1 MRLFRSDLPLA
12 GDASARFLPW
22 IIGCMVYLAALAVA
36 AALSAENLAE
46 RWHADLAGRFTVELP
61 PAPPSD
67 EKEAKLRN
75 ITGFLSTIDGVIA
88 VKLVGDSEKA
98 ALLQPWLGGI
108 ELPDDI
114 ALPDLIV
121 VEAGKAVDLAKVSV
135 ELVAIDPAIRVD
147 DHANWNGDLLA
158 FSNSMK
164 ILALIVLSLI
174 ALTAVSTVIF
184 VTRTGLA
191 IHRRV
196 IEIVHLVGARDSYI
210 ARPVPVPCPAARPG
224 RRRGGRGAGRGNLA
238 GAAALAQRQRQR
250 LAALPGAVDRR
261 LAGGG
266 GGAGRAGRR
275 RHVHGAG
282 DRADPPG
289 ARTVTLAADAPAGTL
304 GTPIP
309 TPLAT
314 GRHLPLVPKFTAP

>member
-36 AALSAENLAE
+36 AALSADNRAE

-61 PAPPSD
+61 PSPPSD

-75 ITGFLSTIDGVIA
+75 ITGFLSTIDGVTA

-174 ALTAVSTVIF
+174 SLTAVSTVIF

-210 ARPVPVPCPAARPG
+210 ARQFLFHALRLG
-224 RRRGGRGAGRGNLA
+224 LA
-238 GAAALAQRQRQR
+238 GGAVGAALAAATWLGLQRW
-250 LAALPGAVDRR
+250 LS
-261 LAGGG
+261 GGG
-266 GGAGRAGRR
+266 SGLLPSLALST
-275 RHVHGAG
+275 G
-282 DRADPPG
+282 DW
-289 ARTVTLAADAPAGTL
+289 LAVAAVPVA
-304 GTPIP
+304 
-309 TPLAT
+309 LA
-314 GRHLPLVPKFTAP
+314 VVAMFTAQATVLILLGREP

>member
-61 PAPPSD
+61 PAPPSN

-75 ITGFLSTIDGVIA
+75 ITGFLSSIDGVTA
-88 VKLVGDSEKA
+88 VKLVGESEKA

-121 VEAGKAVDLAKVSV
+121 VEAAKAVDLAKVSV
-135 ELVAIDPAIRVD
+135 ELVAIDPLIRVD
-147 DHANWNGDLLA
+147 DHANWHGDLLA

-164 ILALIVLSLI
+164 LVALIVLSLI

-196 IEIVHLVGARDSYI
+196 IEIVHLVGAQDSYI
-210 ARPVPVPCPAARPG
+210 ARQFLFHALRLG
-224 RRRGGRGAGRGNLA
+224 LA
-238 GAAALAQRQRQR
+238 GGAVGAALAAATWIGLQRW
-250 LAALPGAVDRR
+250 LS
-261 LAGGG
+261 GGG
-266 GGAGRAGRR
+266 SGLLPSLALST
-275 RHVHGAG
+275 G
-282 DRADPPG
+282 DWIAVAAVPV
-289 ARTVTLAADAPAGTL
+289 ALAIVAM
-304 GTPIP
+304 
-309 TPLAT
+309 
-314 GRHLPLVPKFTAP
+314 FTAQVTVLVLLGREP

>member
-36 AALSAENLAE
+36 AALSADNLAE

-61 PAPPSD
+61 PSPPSD
-67 EKEAKLRN
+67 EKELKLRN
-75 ITGFLSTIDGVIA
+75 ITGFLSTIDGVTA

-98 ALLQPWLGGI
+98 ALLRPWLGGI

-174 ALTAVSTVIF
+174 ALAAVSTVIF

-196 IEIVHLVGARDSYI
+196 IEIVHLVGAQDAYI
-210 ARPVPVPCPAARPG
+210 ARQFLFHALRLG
-224 RRRGGRGAGRGNLA
+224 LA
-238 GAAALAQRQRQR
+238 GGAVGAALAAGTWLGLQRW
-250 LAALPGAVDRR
+250 LS
-261 LAGGG
+261 GGG
-266 GGAGRAGRR
+266 SGLLPSLALST
-275 RHVHGAG
+275 G
-282 DRADPPG
+282 DW
-289 ARTVTLAADAPAGTL
+289 LAVAAVPVA
-304 GTPIP
+304 
-309 TPLAT
+309 LA
-314 GRHLPLVPKFTAP
+314 VVAMFTAQATVLILLGREP

>member
-36 AALSAENLAE
+36 AALSADNLAE

-61 PAPPSD
+61 PSPPSD

-75 ITGFLSTIDGVIA
+75 ITGFLSTIDGVTA
-88 VKLVGDSEKA
+88 VKLVGASEKA

-108 ELPDDI
+108 ELPEDI

-121 VEAGKAVDLAKVSV
+121 VEAGKAIDLAKVSV
-135 ELVAIDPAIRVD
+135 DLVAIDPAIRVD
-147 DHANWNGDLLA
+147 DHANWHGDLLA

-196 IEIVHLVGARDSYI
+196 IEIVHLVGAQDSYI
-210 ARPVPVPCPAARPG
+210 ARQFLFHALRLG
-224 RRRGGRGAGRGNLA
+224 LA
-238 GAAALAQRQRQR
+238 GGAVGAALAAATWLGLQRW
-250 LAALPGAVDRR
+250 LS
-261 LAGGG
+261 GGG
-266 GGAGRAGRR
+266 SGLLPSLTLST
-275 RHVHGAG
+275 G
-282 DRADPPG
+282 DW
-289 ARTVTLAADAPAGTL
+289 LAVAAVPVA
-304 GTPIP
+304 
-309 TPLAT
+309 LA
-314 GRHLPLVPKFTAP
+314 VVAMFTAQVTVLILLGREP

>member
-36 AALSAENLAE
+36 AALSADNLAE
-46 RWHADLAGRFTVELP
+46 RWHAELAGRFTVELP
-61 PAPPSD
+61 PSPPSD

-75 ITGFLSTIDGVIA
+75 ITGFLSTIDGVTA

-135 ELVAIDPAIRVD
+135 DLVAIDPAIRVD

-174 ALTAVSTVIF
+174 ALAAVSTVIF

-196 IEIVHLVGARDSYI
+196 IEIVHLVGAQDSYI
-210 ARPVPVPCPAARPG
+210 ARQFLFHALRLG
-224 RRRGGRGAGRGNLA
+224 LA
-238 GAAALAQRQRQR
+238 GGAVGAALAAATWLGLQRW
-250 LAALPGAVDRR
+250 LS
-261 LAGGG
+261 GGG
-266 GGAGRAGRR
+266 SGLLPSLALST
-275 RHVHGAG
+275 
-282 DRADPPG
+282 ADW
-289 ARTVTLAADAPAGTL
+289 LAVAAVPVA
-304 GTPIP
+304 
-309 TPLAT
+309 LA
-314 GRHLPLVPKFTAP
+314 VVAMFTAQATVLILLGHEP

>member
-1 MRLFRSDLPLA
+1 
-12 GDASARFLPW
+12 
-22 IIGCMVYLAALAVA
+22 VA
-36 AALSAENLAE
+36 AALSADNLAE

-61 PAPPSD
+61 PSPPSD

-75 ITGFLSTIDGVIA
+75 ITGFLSTIDGVTA

-98 ALLQPWLGGI
+98 ALLRPWLGGV

-174 ALTAVSTVIF
+174 ALAAVSTVIF

-196 IEIVHLVGARDSYI
+196 IEIVHLVGAQDAYI
-210 ARPVPVPCPAARPG
+210 ARQFLFHALRLG
-224 RRRGGRGAGRGNLA
+224 LA
-238 GAAALAQRQRQR
+238 GGAVGAALAAGTWLGLQRW
-250 LAALPGAVDRR
+250 LS
-261 LAGGG
+261 GGG
-266 GGAGRAGRR
+266 SGLLPSLALST
-275 RHVHGAG
+275 G
-282 DRADPPG
+282 DW
-289 ARTVTLAADAPAGTL
+289 LAVAAVPVA
-304 GTPIP
+304 
-309 TPLAT
+309 LA
-314 GRHLPLVPKFTAP
+314 VVAMFTAQATVLILLGREP

>member
-12 GDASARFLPW
+12 GDASGRFLPW

-36 AALSAENLAE
+36 AALSADNLAE
-46 RWHADLAGRFTVELP
+46 RWHAELAGRFTVELP
-61 PAPPSD
+61 PSPPSD

-75 ITGFLSTIDGVIA
+75 ITGFLSTIDGVTA

-98 ALLQPWLGGI
+98 ALLRPWLGGI

-121 VEAGKAVDLAKVSV
+121 VEASKAVDLAKVSV
-135 ELVAIDPAIRVD
+135 DLVAIDPAIRVD

-174 ALTAVSTVIF
+174 ALAAVSTVIF

-196 IEIVHLVGARDSYI
+196 IEIVHLVGAQDSYI
-210 ARPVPVPCPAARPG
+210 ARQFLFHALRLG
-224 RRRGGRGAGRGNLA
+224 LA
-238 GAAALAQRQRQR
+238 GGAVGAALAAATWLGLQRWLSSGGSGLLPS
-250 LAALPGAVDRR
+250 LALSTADWLAVAAVPVALAIV
-261 LAGGG
+261 AM
-266 GGAGRAGRR
+266 
-275 RHVHGAG
+275 
-282 DRADPPG
+282 
-289 ARTVTLAADAPAGTL
+289 
-304 GTPIP
+304 
-309 TPLAT
+309 
-314 GRHLPLVPKFTAP
+314 FTAQATVLILLGREP

>member
-36 AALSAENLAE
+36 AALSADNLAE

-61 PAPPSD
+61 PSPPSD

-75 ITGFLSTIDGVIA
+75 ITGFLSTIDGVTA

-174 ALTAVSTVIF
+174 ALAAVSTVIF

-196 IEIVHLVGARDSYI
+196 IEIVHLVGAQDAYI
-210 ARPVPVPCPAARPG
+210 ARQFLFHALRLG
-224 RRRGGRGAGRGNLA
+224 LA
-238 GAAALAQRQRQR
+238 GGAVGAALAAGTWLGLQRW
-250 LAALPGAVDRR
+250 LS
-261 LAGGG
+261 GGG
-266 GGAGRAGRR
+266 SGLLPSLALST
-275 RHVHGAG
+275 G
-282 DRADPPG
+282 DW
-289 ARTVTLAADAPAGTL
+289 LAVAAVPVA
-304 GTPIP
+304 
-309 TPLAT
+309 LA
-314 GRHLPLVPKFTAP
+314 VVAMFTAQATVLILLGREP

>member
-22 IIGCMVYLAALAVA
+22 IIGCMVYLAALALA

-46 RWHADLAGRFTVELP
+46 PLACGSRRPLHRRAAAVAALR
-61 PAPPSD
+61 
-67 EKEAKLRN
+67 EKEAKLRD
-75 ITGFLSTIDGVIA
+75 ITGLLSKIDGVIA
-88 VKLVGDSEKA
+88 VKLVGASEKA

-135 ELVAIDPAIRVD
+135 DLIAIDPAIRVD
-147 DHANWNGDLLA
+147 DHANWHGDLLA
-158 FSNSMK
+158 FSNSMT
-164 ILALIVLSLI
+164 IVALIVLSLI

-196 IEIVHLVGARDSYI
+196 IEIVHLVGAQDTYI
-210 ARPVPVPCPAARPG
+210 ARQFLFHALRLG
-224 RRRGGRGAGRGNLA
+224 LA
-238 GAAALAQRQRQR
+238 GGAVGAALAAATWLGLQRWLSGGNSGLLPSLTLSTGDW
-250 LAALPGAVDRR
+250 LAVAAVPVALAIV
-261 LAGGG
+261 AM
-266 GGAGRAGRR
+266 
-275 RHVHGAG
+275 
-282 DRADPPG
+282 
-289 ARTVTLAADAPAGTL
+289 
-304 GTPIP
+304 
-309 TPLAT
+309 
-314 GRHLPLVPKFTAP
+314 FTAQVTVLILLGREP